1 VIPSPEIREWGF
13 GFARNE
19 KMALNNL
26 LKAASEL
33 NGVFFLAERLA
44 KGEKNFAITGWAGSG
59 KAWAIA
65 GLFLRIEKPIAVI
78 THSDQ
83 EAETLKEDLESFLGQ
98 DKVKLF
104 PGWDIDFLQTEAPEA
119 EIIAERLEA
128 LAALQKKESIIVVVP
143 VASLFQPTSQPVMLK
158 DYTLRLRVGEERDLG
173 EIVQTLEKLGFKR
186 EAWVEEIGD
195 YSVRG
200 GILDLF
206 AYSIDS
212 PVRIEFFGNQIESIR
227 TFSVLSQRSTEKLN
241 SVTIFPLREY
251 GVNMEQI
258 NLRLEELRP
267 EARRILESAE
277 YYQSNQPGWEW
288 LTFILGFQKS
298 TVLDYLPTGSI
309 LFMDEPELLQENQQR
324 LLAGWKSNLSEK
336 SLQEFEPELE
346 RFVGAVACQL
356 SNFKQIN
363 GEALP
368 ALSDSGSDSV
378 VNLGQQE
385 PPLLGGNFKLLEK
398 SLEEYQNQ
406 GYRVYLVCDSQRQKE
421 RLQEILENWADKISW
436 EAGGLNS
443 GFVVPELKLVVLA
456 DHQIFGRL
464 PFRTPARRFKEG
476 LAISS
481 YKSLNP
487 GDYVV
492 HIDYGIGKF
501 KGLAT
506 LILDGRTRECLELAY
521 AGEDKL
527 YVPIEEF
534 RLVQKFIGK
543 EGEPTLSRLGG
554 TAWEKAKARIKKA
567 LADMAEELLQLYAE
581 RKAKPGFSFSEDSL
595 WQKELEAS
603 FPYQETPDQL
613 RAIEEVKKDLQ
624 LPHPMDR
631 LVCGDVGY
639 GKTEVALRAAFKAV
653 LDHRQVAVLVPTTIL
668 AFQHFNT
675 FSERLKDFPVRVEML
690 SRFRTRSQQKKILEE
705 LTQGKVDI
713 VIGTHMLLQGKVK
726 FKDLGLLII
735 DEEHR
740 FGVAQ
745 KEKIKKFKRLVDVLT
760 LTATPI
766 PRTMQMALFGARDM
780 SAINTPPAGRLS
792 IHTETVRFNSQVVA
806 QAILREIGRG
816 GQVFFVHNRIQTIE
830 GVYRFIKELLPD
842 IKMAIAHGQTPEDR
856 LEKIMLDFMAKK
868 YDLLLSTTIIE
879 SGLDLS
885 NVNTIIINRA
895 DKFGLAELY
904 QLRGRVGRS
913 DQKAYAYLLVPPEA
927 SLQETARKRLKAL
940 EQFSELGSGFHLA
953 LKDLEIRGAGNLLGP
968 QQHGFIAEVG
978 IDLYFRLLEQTIQ
991 ELKGEKAKLTV
1002 QTKIETDL
1010 EAYLP
1015 DWYVPDSRQRI
1026 EIYTKLSEA
1035 QNQKEVI
1042 EVESDLK
1049 DRFGQLPEPVCNLL
1063 EISQLRLLAQS
1074 EMIEK
1079 IGLGDSKITWEYST
1093 EVSWNREKIDNLA
1106 KLIDFPVE
1114 FRSKAGLKVSVS
1126 TGKDEKSNLGWLK
1139 KLLQTG

>member
-1 VIPSPEIREWGF
+1 
-13 GFARNE
+13 
-19 KMALNNL
+19 MALNNL
-26 LKAASEL
+26 LKAASVL
-33 NGVFFLAERLA
+33 NGVFSLAEGLT
-44 KGEKNFAITGWAGSG
+44 KGEKNLAITGWAGSG

-65 GLFLRIEKPIAVI
+65 GLFLKIEKPIAVV

-104 PGWDIDFLQTEAPEA
+104 PSWEIDFLQAEAPEA
-119 EIIAERLEA
+119 EIIAERLGT
-128 LAALQKKESIIVVVP
+128 LAALLKKENSIIVIP
-143 VASLFQPTSQPVMLK
+143 VDSLFQPTSEPGLLRENTLQLK
-158 DYTLRLRVGEERDLG
+158 VGEERDLSG
-173 EIVQTLEKLGFKR
+173 IIQTLENLGFKR
-186 EAWVEEIGD
+186 AAWVEEIGD
-195 YSVRG
+195 YSARG

-206 AYSIDS
+206 AYSLDT
-212 PVRIEFFGNQIESIR
+212 PARIEFFGNQIESIR
-227 TFSVLSQRSTEKLN
+227 TFSVLSQRSTQKLD

-251 GVNMEQI
+251 GVNLEQI
-258 NLRLEELRP
+258 NPRLENLKP
-267 EARRILESAE
+267 AARRILESAE

-288 LTFILGFQKS
+288 LTFLLGFQRS
-298 TVLDYLPTGSI
+298 TVLDYLPTETI
-309 LFMDEPELLQENQQR
+309 LYLDEPELLRENQERVSIEWKAILSQAR
-324 LLAGWKSNLSEK
+324 LT
-336 SLQEFEPELE
+336 EFEPELVQ
-346 RFVGAVACQL
+346 FVEAVTFKL
-356 SNFKQIN
+356 SNFKQII

-368 ALSDSGSDSV
+368 ALSNSNSDSV
-378 VNLGQQE
+378 VNLGMQE
-385 PPLLGGNFKLLEK
+385 PPALGGNFKLLEK
-398 SLEEYQNQ
+398 SLEEYQGQ
-406 GYRVYLVCDSQRQKE
+406 GYRVHLVCDSQRQKE
-421 RLQEILENWADKISW
+421 RLQEILESWADKIFW
-436 EAGGLNS
+436 EVGNLNS
-443 GFVVPELKLVVLA
+443 GFVVPELKLIVLA
-456 DHQIFGRL
+456 DHQIFGRQ

-481 YKSLNP
+481 YKTLNP

-554 TAWEKAKARIKKA
+554 IAWEKAKARVKKA
-567 LADMAEELLQLYAE
+567 IADMAEELLQLYAE
-581 RKAKPGFSFSEDSL
+581 RKAKPGFSFSDDSL

-624 LPHPMDR
+624 LAHPMDR

-653 LDHRQVAVLVPTTIL
+653 LDHKQVAVLVPTTIL

-690 SRFRTRSQQKKILEE
+690 SRFRTRPQQKKILDE
-705 LTQGKVDI
+705 LTHGKVDI

-780 SAINTPPAGRLS
+780 SPINTPPAGRLS
-792 IHTETVRFNSQVVA
+792 IHTEIVRFNSQVVV

-830 GVYRFIKELLPD
+830 GVYRFLKELLPEM
-842 IKMAIAHGQTPEDR
+842 KMAIAHGRMPEGR

-913 DQKAYAYLLVPPEA
+913 NQRAYAYLLVPPEA

-1002 QTKIETDL
+1002 QTKIESEL

-1015 DWYVPDSRQRI
+1015 EGYVPDSRQRI

-1035 QNQKEVI
+1035 QNQKEVK
-1042 EVESDLK
+1042 EVEFDLQ

-1074 EMIEK
+1074 GMIEK
-1079 IGLGDSKITWEYST
+1079 IGLGDSKITWEYSL
-1093 EVSWNREKIDNLA
+1093 EVSWNPEKINNLA

-1114 FRSKAGLKVSVS
+1114 FRSKAGLKVSVT
-1126 TGKDEKSNLGWLK
+1126 TGKDEKFNLGWLK